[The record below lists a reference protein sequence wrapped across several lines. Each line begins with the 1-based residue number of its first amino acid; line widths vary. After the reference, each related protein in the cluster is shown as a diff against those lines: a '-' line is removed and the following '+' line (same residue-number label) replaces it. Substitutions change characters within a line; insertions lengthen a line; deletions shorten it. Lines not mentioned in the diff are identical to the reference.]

1 MLHPPPGSMG
11 RPLHGIRDRHR
22 IVQAQGQQEQEWGNA
37 AAPGKRVR
45 TNASSLEAGN
55 GKGGTDAPGLIG
67 EGNVSSVGSADGNL
81 VSAP

>member
-1 MLHPPPGSMG
+1 
-11 RPLHGIRDRHR
+11 
-22 IVQAQGQQEQEWGNA
+22 
-37 AAPGKRVR
+37 VR